1 MICDNYYGVINMEK
15 YRKSAHAT
23 YRCEFHFVWVPKYR
37 YKVLIDDV
45 KSRLKE
51 ILYNL
56 CEWNGIILIEGSV
69 CDDHIHL
76 YLSVPPKFSPSYVMK
91 ILKGR
96 SAEILM
102 KEFPKLRKKYWGMHL
117 WARGYFVDTIGINR
131 ETIKKYIRQQEETQF
146 RELQLRIWRDS

>member
-1 MICDNYYGVINMEK
+1 MEK

-37 YKVLIDDV
+37 YRVLIDDV
-45 KSRLKE
+45 KPRLKE

-56 CEWNGIILIEGSV
+56 CEWSGIVLIEGSI

-76 YLSVPPKFSPSYVMK
+76 YLSAPPKLSASCVMK
-91 ILKGR
+91 ILKGK

-102 KEFPKLRKKYWGMHL
+102 KEFPQLRKRYWGLHL
-117 WARGYFVDTIGINR
+117 WARG
-131 ETIKKYIRQQEETQF
+131 
-146 RELQLRIWRDS
+146 